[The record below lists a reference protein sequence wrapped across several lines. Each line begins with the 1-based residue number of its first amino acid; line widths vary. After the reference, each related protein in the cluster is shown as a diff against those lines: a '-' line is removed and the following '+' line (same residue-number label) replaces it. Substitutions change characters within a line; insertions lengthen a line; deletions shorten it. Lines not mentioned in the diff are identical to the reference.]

1 MHILEASVRLKKQLN
16 LNIPEGNLLYHSFSM
31 TERQIIEEK
40 NKKRRQCIQFFF
52 VMILYCGLLLQWPTF
67 LKGHHQLISAGVNS
81 IVECDTLL
89 VIVKQRPSGKAL

>member
-16 LNIPEGNLLYHSFSM
+16 LNIPKGNLLYHSFSM

-52 VMILYCGLLLQWPTF
+52 CYDFILRSLVTVAN
-67 LKGHHQLISAGVNS
+67 IS
-81 IVECDTLL
+81 
-89 VIVKQRPSGKAL
+89 QRSSPAN